1 MSRVIAVFCVV
12 WAVALSGVHAQS
24 PTPRIWQGVYSA
36 AQAERGKTAYDT
48 SCVRCHGADLAGTT
62 APALKGA
69 RFMETWGGENVS
81 RLFEKIRDTMP
92 PLFGTFVSDEAKL
105 EIVAYILQTNA
116 FPSGK
121 ADLAP
126 ADLNAIQILA
136 KGADSRVQNFALVQV
151 VGCLAREEHGWR
163 LTQTGEAAATTAPTP
178 TADALSQAAAKPL
191 GTGSYRLLSAA
202 PFDPASQLGQK
213 VEARGLIYDEPGNAR
228 LTVTSLKSVGSA
240 CP

>member
-1 MSRVIAVFCVV
+1 MY
-12 WAVALSGVHAQS
+12 
-24 PTPRIWQGVYSA
+24 TT

-69 RFMETWGGENVS
+69 RFMESWGGENVS

-105 EIVAYILQTNA
+105 EIVAYILQANA
-116 FPSGK
+116 YPAGK
-121 ADLAP
+121 AELAA

-136 KGADSRVQNFALVQV
+136 KGAEVRVQNFALVQV
-151 VGCLAREEHGWR
+151 VGCLAKEENGWR
-163 LTQTGEAAATTAPTP
+163 LTQTGDPVATTAATP
-178 TADALSQAAAKPL
+178 TVEALSQAAEKPL
-191 GTGSYRLLSAA
+191 GTRDYRLLSAA
-202 PFDPASQLGQK
+202 PFDPASQQGQK

-240 CP
+240 CR